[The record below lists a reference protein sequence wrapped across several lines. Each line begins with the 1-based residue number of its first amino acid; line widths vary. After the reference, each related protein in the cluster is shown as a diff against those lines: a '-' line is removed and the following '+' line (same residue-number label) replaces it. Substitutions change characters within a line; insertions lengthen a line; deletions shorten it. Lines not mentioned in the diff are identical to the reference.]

1 MKNFSKGDKLGIAF
15 VGLTDYNTDFLAPAL
30 LQTANCYLAGIVSG
44 DPKKAETWKSN
55 YDIPAKNIY
64 NYENFDTIAD
74 NPDVDVVYIVLPP
87 SMHAEYTIR
96 AAKAGK
102 HVWCEKPMAM
112 TVGECQSMINACKA
126 NNVSLSIGYRCQHE
140 PNTKA
145 FQKIVKD
152 GSLGKVIQIDC
163 AAGYKEDKTDHW
175 KQKREMGGGVMYD
188 MGIYAIQG
196 ARLGTGMEPIAVKS
210 AKLWAERPEIYKN
223 GLGEIVKAQ
232 LEFPGGVTA
241 NIKTS
246 FFEHMNFLKIKCEK
260 GTIEMVPFSD
270 YSGIQGTSPLGEINF
285 QYQEPWQQ
293 ANQMDTD
300 SLAIM
305 ENKPMLVPGEEGQR
319 DIRILQAILES
330 AETGKRVVI

>member
-1 MKNFSKGDKLGIAF
+1 
-15 VGLTDYNTDFLAPAL
+15 
-30 LQTANCYLAGIVSG
+30 
-44 DPKKAETWKSN
+44 
-55 YDIPAKNIY
+55 
-64 NYENFDTIAD
+64 
-74 NPDVDVVYIVLPP
+74 
-87 SMHAEYTIR
+87 MHAEYTIR

-175 KQKREMGGGVMYD
+175 KQNREMGGGVMYD

-210 AKLWAERPEIYKN
+210 AKIWAERPEIYKN